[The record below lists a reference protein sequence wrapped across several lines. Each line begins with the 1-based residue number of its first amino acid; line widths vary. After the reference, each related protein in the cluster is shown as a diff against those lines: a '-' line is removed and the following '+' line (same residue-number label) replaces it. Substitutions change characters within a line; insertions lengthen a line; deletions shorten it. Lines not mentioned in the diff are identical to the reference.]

1 MRKTKSDKKN
11 NIISTKNNNGKP
23 KAQWIVKVI
32 FLAFGLSV
40 FFSFSSEILMSRVN
54 LLISFIILIGI
65 IFIGILFDII
75 GTAVTSA
82 DEAPFHAMAADK
94 VKGGREGVRLIRN
107 ADVVSNFCNDVIGDI
122 CGIISGSAGAAIVL
136 KIFITK
142 GGVKETLMSIII
154 SGIISTLTVGGK
166 ALGKSFAIN
175 NSKDIVY
182 KVAYLAYLINEKFG
196 IDIIPSKNSRKKG

>member
-1 MRKTKSDKKN
+1 MKKEKLFKKN
-11 NIISTKNNNGKP
+11 KSKIMKNNNGKP
-23 KAQWIVKVI
+23 KANWILKVI
-32 FLAFGLSV
+32 ILAFGLSV
-40 FFSFSSEILMSRVN
+40 FFSLGSEILMSRVN
-54 LLISFIILIGI
+54 IIISFIILVGI

-136 KIFITK
+136 KIFISK
-142 GGVKETLMSIII
+142 GGIKETLTSIII
-154 SGIISTLTVGGK
+154 SGIISTVTVGGK
-166 ALGKSFAIN
+166 ALGKTFAIN
-175 NSKDIVY
+175 NSKEIVY
-182 KVAYLAYLINEKFG
+182 KVAYIACLLNEKFG
-196 IDIIPSKNSRKKG
+196 IDLIPKSCPRKKV